1 MKMLSNLFL
10 SKDVINNTP
19 MLFPCG
25 MSRSGTT
32 LLSTVLD
39 SHSQIALGYELI
51 PSRLPAPGV
60 IKVLLKKGLAECGGD
75 FANCG
80 RVLRQAGHED
90 TGLFITRSFRTGIS
104 LEDFLEVLGD
114 MESEGLKETVDL
126 RDRLAVACRVAEK
139 KKNKESVALFGF
151 KLNIPSV
158 DNAHRLFPCGHY
170 VYILRDP
177 RDVVASHQARGFNRT
192 IEQICMAWNNYLD
205 SFRSFQTKRPNITAL
220 IRYEDL
226 VAKPRETLE
235 RVFHKLPLKIEEEIF
250 TFYQSNATVH
260 QTGHPNA
267 DALRRDFFTT
277 SVGRWHKELGSEN
290 VKEVQAHCSDNMESS
305 GYT

>member
-1 MKMLSNLFL
+1 MKMLWKLFP
-10 SKDVINNTP
+10 SKDVINKTP

-32 LLSTVLD
+32 LLTTVLD

-51 PSRLPAPGV
+51 PSGLPAPNV
-60 IKVLLKKGLAECGGD
+60 IKVLLKKALAECAGD
-75 FANCG
+75 LAKCG
-80 RVLRQAGHED
+80 RVLREAGHKGI
-90 TGLFITRSFRTGIS
+90 GLFITRSFRAGLS
-104 LEDFLEVLGD
+104 LEEIFEILQD
-114 MESEGLKETVDL
+114 MDKEGLRETINL
-126 RDRLAVACRVAEK
+126 RDRLAVAYKVAEK
-139 KKNKESVALFGF
+139 KKNKESAALFGF

-158 DNAHRLFPCGHY
+158 NKAHDLFPGGHY

-177 RDVVASHQARGFNRT
+177 RDVVASHQARDFKRT
-192 IEQICMAWNNYLD
+192 IEQICVAWNNYLD
-205 SFRSFQTKRPNITAL
+205 SFWSFQTKHSNITAL

-235 RVFHKLPLKIEEEIF
+235 RVFHKLPLKIEEDIF

-260 QTGHPNA
+260 KTGHPNA

-277 SVGRWHKELGSEN
+277 SVGRWHEELDPEN
-290 VKEVQAHCSDNMESS
+290 VKEVEAHCSDNMESM